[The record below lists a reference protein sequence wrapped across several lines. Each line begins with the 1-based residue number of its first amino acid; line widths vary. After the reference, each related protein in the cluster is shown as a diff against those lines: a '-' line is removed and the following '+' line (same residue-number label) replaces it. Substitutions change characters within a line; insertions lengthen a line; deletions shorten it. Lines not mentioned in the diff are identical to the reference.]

1 MGSEAGWG
9 QAAAHRQEAGRPDTD
24 KEMGLILSPPP
35 PQPQNCPP
43 PKKEGTDEQPRE
55 TTLSGETGHGE
66 TGPGAAPIYGF

>member
-1 MGSEAGWG
+1 MGPGSSAQTGGRTAG
-9 QAAAHRQEAGRPDTD
+9 HRQGDGFNPFPT
-24 KEMGLILSPPP
+24 PH